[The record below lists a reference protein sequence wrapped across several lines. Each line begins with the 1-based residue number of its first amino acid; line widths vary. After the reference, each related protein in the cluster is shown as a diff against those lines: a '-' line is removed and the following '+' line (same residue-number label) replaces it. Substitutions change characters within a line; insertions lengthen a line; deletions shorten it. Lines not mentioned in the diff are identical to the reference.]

1 MRGKVK
7 VIITNTVGRVMATTP
22 TTGTNKEV
30 TEVGIMVLT
39 TTRTIVQ
46 GKTTT
51 NSMVDRDKEVTT
63 NTQVD
68 QDKVRDHNTVIVL
81 TIEVREDLLRIRKSL
96 LKRKSK
102 IKSRQHLLV

>member
-7 VIITNTVGRVMATTP
+7 VIITNTVGRVMATIP
-22 TTGTNKEV
+22 TTGTNRV
-30 TEVGIMVLT
+30 TEEGIMVLT
-39 TTRTIVQ
+39 TTRTIVK

-51 NSMVDRDKEVTT
+51 NTRVDQDKEVTT

-68 QDKVRDHNTVIVL
+68 QDKVRDRNTVIVL
-81 TIEVREDLLRIRKSL
+81 TIEVREDLLRIRKNL